1 MSKVSI
7 LMTAIDEVSPATR
20 SATTSQQALEQ
31 QLDNTR
37 KEANE
42 NTKQLRKVDSYQ
54 KQVSAVEKVS
64 AELKRYEKQLNNQR
78 NALKSISKPTQEQS
92 DKLATL
98 EQKVTNASIAVR
110 DKSRVLV
117 NLERDLKDASISTD
131 KLEDAQHRLQMRAAA
146 YTEELKKQSRE
157 LREYT
162 SNQTDAANAK
172 KIDYAQ
178 HADTGLVAAGGTLI
192 ASGAAAVTNERSY
205 TQVRMAADSWTEQ
218 EHAENNNWTQ
228 DFAAKKEAA
237 GTSASDL
244 NIYQAGAIRGGF
256 DTVEASQKATEQMVQ
271 LATVFKID
279 DPQLVVKQFNK
290 IKQMGVSIDEMPAF
304 LGKLKQGYKGVDAED
319 YIDNFTEVSQTATHA
334 GFDLDSQLAM
344 ASAITKSGGN
354 DSDVSSFMI
363 SASET
368 IGIGKNASEGQQK
381 AWEAI
386 GMTAEEGAEAFKKDS
401 QGTLKMIFQRL
412 KGIDAD
418 DQFTVAEGILG
429 TSGGI
434 NMKTIANN
442 DYFTESL
449 NQVNS
454 ADGAKVMNNQFDAA
468 TGDSQASLEAM
479 ISGFNNL
486 AVAIGTPLL
495 EPIGVVADVINDLTK
510 GATEFARKQP
520 ELTAA
525 AVAIIAIGGAASLA
539 KKALSIFKSPRTINA
554 AVININGRVNG
565 SDSPSSDATGRD
577 RDRNR
582 NNTRANR
589 ARAAGNASR
598 GGRAANMINKIKGF
612 ANVAKSV
619 NPVGLGMTALAA
631 TKTYDSDASPYKV
644 TDTKSGA
651 DAYLAMHKQD
661 EEQEN
666 KYKMPELPI
675 IPDVPMIPDTVT
687 IPTVEDFEKKEQQVI
702 ASVPPRII
710 QIDLTGEVK
719 GLEPA
724 AQIKLI
730 ETIKDQLVIEPIND
744 DREGYS

>member
-1 MSKVSI
+1 
-7 LMTAIDEVSPATR
+7 MTAIDEVSPATR
-20 SATTSQQALEQ
+20 SATASQQALEQ

-64 AELKRYEKQLNNQR
+64 AELKRYEKQLKNQR
-78 NALKSISKPTQEQS
+78 DALTGVANPTQAQA
-92 DKLATL
+92 DKLAAL
-98 EQKVTNASIAVR
+98 EQKVTNATIAVR
-110 DKSRVLV
+110 DKSRVLN
-117 NLERDLKDASISTD
+117 NLERDLRDASISTD
-131 KLEDAQHRLQMRAAA
+131 NLEDAQRRLQVRAAA
-146 YTEELKKQSRE
+146 YTDELRQQSRE
-157 LREYT
+157 LREFT
-162 SNQTDAANAK
+162 NNQNGAANAK
-172 KIDYAQ
+172 KVDYSQ
-178 HADTGLVAAGGTLI
+178 HADTGLIAAGGTLV

-218 EHAENNNWTQ
+218 EHATNNNWTQ

-244 NIYQAGAIRGGF
+244 NIYQAGAVRGGF

-290 IKQMGVSIDEMPAF
+290 IKQMGVSLDEMPAF

-319 YIDNFTEVSQTATHA
+319 YIDNFTEVSQTASHA
-334 GFDLDSQLAM
+334 GFDMDSQLAM

-368 IGIGKNASEGQQK
+368 IGIGKNASKGQQE

-386 GMTAEEGAEAFKKDS
+386 GMTAEEGAEAFKKDA
-401 QGTLKMIFQRL
+401 QGTLKMIFTRL
-412 KGIDAD
+412 KGVDAD

-449 NQVNS
+449 NQINQS
-454 ADGAKVMNNQFDAA
+454 DGAEVMNNQFDAA

-495 EPIGVVADVINDLTK
+495 EPIGMAADVINDLTK
-510 GATEFARKQP
+510 GATDFARKQP

-565 SDSPSSDATGRD
+565 SGSDSPSSDAQD

-582 NNTRANR
+582 NNSRGNG
-589 ARAAGNASR
+589 ARTAGNASR

-619 NPVGLGMTALAA
+619 NPVGLGLTALAA
-631 TKTYDSDASPYKV
+631 TKTYDPDASPYKI
-644 TDTKSGA
+644 TDSKNGA
-651 DAYLAMHKQD
+651 DAYLAMYKQD
-661 EEQEN
+661 EEAEN
-666 KYKMPELPI
+666 KFKIPELPV

-687 IPTVEDFEKKEQQVI
+687 IPTVADFEKKEQQVI
-702 ASVPPRII
+702 AAVPPRII

-719 GLEPA
+719 GLEPS

-730 ETIKDQLVIEPIND
+730 ETIKDQLVISPVTD